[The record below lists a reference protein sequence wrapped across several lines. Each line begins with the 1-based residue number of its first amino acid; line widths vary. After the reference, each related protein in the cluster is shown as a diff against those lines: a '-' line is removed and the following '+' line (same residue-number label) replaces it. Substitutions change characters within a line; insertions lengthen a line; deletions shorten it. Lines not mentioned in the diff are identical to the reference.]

1 MASLKLNNCL
11 LCYSLDDNI
20 RIINAIDNGRFKAL
34 IAKIFNRYTNNGS
47 IFSEQEEIKLMEV
60 LEINDQKKLKQVID
74 DLVCLVKQIIFNMS
88 KFKSL
93 LTQLF
98 NLGFSEEKSIIISK
112 VWANCASHKVDYFKD
127 RCFNQ
132 SDCQLKDVNWKIR
145 LQCKQSNSSNLFINK
160 AQLDLILNQNQDKV
174 CSLEFDHE
182 QLSSFYNELENIQES
197 IDSRIF
203 QLKGN

>member
-1 MASLKLNNCL
+1 MANLKLSNCL

-98 NLGFSEEKSIIISK
+98 NLGFSEEKSIIIS
-112 VWANCASHKVDYFKD
+112 NLRLSHCD
-127 RCFNQ
+127 
-132 SDCQLKDVNWKIR
+132 
-145 LQCKQSNSSNLFINK
+145 
-160 AQLDLILNQNQDKV
+160 
-174 CSLEFDHE
+174 
-182 QLSSFYNELENIQES
+182 
-197 IDSRIF
+197 
-203 QLKGN
+203 